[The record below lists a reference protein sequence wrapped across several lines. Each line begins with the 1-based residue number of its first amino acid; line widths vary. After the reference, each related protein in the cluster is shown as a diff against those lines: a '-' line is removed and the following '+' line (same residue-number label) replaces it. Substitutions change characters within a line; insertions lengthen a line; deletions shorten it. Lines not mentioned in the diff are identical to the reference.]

1 MSEKFCAPGVPTNLG
16 RVIRSESRRELARN
30 VIKKAIEDNRVQWIE
45 DLKIQ
50 AEHKSLPEFLSL
62 SRIGVL
68 SGYEPD
74 AFVEFIQKTSLKIT
88 EVDVSEPWPCKM
100 KGATKSDYKAYL
112 QSKGLWPVNGLL
124 ANWWANEAVISKKPP
139 IYSVRVADC
148 NAWLKATGVNVVALT
163 DAEIHHQLRLW
174 SKNTKIWELN
184 SFRREFWGKYA
195 KERGIEKQRGR
206 RRKKYRG

>member
-1 MSEKFCAPGVPTNLG
+1 MSEKYCAPGVLTNLG
-16 RVIRSESRRELARN
+16 QVIRRESRRERARN
-30 VIKKAIEDNRVQWIE
+30 VFKQAIEDSRVQWIE

-88 EVDVSEPWPCKM
+88 EVDVSEPFPGKM

-112 QSKGLWPVNGLL
+112 QSKGLWPANGLL
-124 ANWWANEAVISKKPP
+124 ANWWANDEVSSNKTPK
-139 IYSVRVADC
+139 YSVRAADC
-148 NAWLKATGVNVVALT
+148 DAWLIATGVNVVALT
-163 DAEIHHQLRLW
+163 DAEIQHQLSLW
-174 SKNTKIWELN
+174 SKNTKIWEFA

-195 KERGIEKQRGR
+195 KERGIEKPRGR
-206 RRKKYRG
+206 RTNKI